1 MSETFFYNADI
12 SKGNFTIL
20 DNTCIRDRRLSLK
33 AKGLHTYFMSLPRD
47 WKLYKSELV
56 NHFKDGID
64 SVNSAIKELVK
75 FGYVEITEQKRTVSG
90 KFSGK
95 CFGFHAIP
103 KVIGDSESRN
113 GFPVTVKPLTDKPST
128 ENPLLL
134 NTNILITN
142 KIKTELT
149 NYENNKV
156 SETVF
161 VKKIRELFEGEYP
174 FDLNFESSVLLFIK
188 NNELN
193 DDSLED
199 FLIYIFERT
208 KLCNIK
214 KSFEGLYRKL
224 ALSKS
229 ILIDFKKS
237 VVPQKSEKEL
247 QPVAKLITCP
257 ICNIEF
263 DEFKFY
269 CPKCNLTFKAI
280 EENNEI
286 EIKIARALLKMNDEE
301 RDKLEMAMNKK
312 LKSIGRLF
320 FIKNEKEE
328 FYREYGLIN

>member
-75 FGYVEITEQKRTVSG
+75 FGYVEITEQKRTESG

-103 KVIGDSESRN
+103 KVICDSDSRN

-199 FLIYIFERT
+199 FLIYIFV
-208 KLCNIK
+208 K
-214 KSFEGLYRKL
+214 K
-224 ALSKS
+224 
-229 ILIDFKKS
+229 
-237 VVPQKSEKEL
+237 
-247 QPVAKLITCP
+247 
-257 ICNIEF
+257 N
-263 DEFKFY
+263 
-269 CPKCNLTFKAI
+269 CNL
-280 EENNEI
+280 
-286 EIKIARALLKMNDEE
+286 
-301 RDKLEMAMNKK
+301 
-312 LKSIGRLF
+312 
-320 FIKNEKEE
+320 
-328 FYREYGLIN
+328 